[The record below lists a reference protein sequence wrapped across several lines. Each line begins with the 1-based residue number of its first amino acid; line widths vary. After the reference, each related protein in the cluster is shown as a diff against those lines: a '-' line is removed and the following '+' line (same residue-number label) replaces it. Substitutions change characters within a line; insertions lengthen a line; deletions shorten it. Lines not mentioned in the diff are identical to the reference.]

1 MIVVGASALAVALL
15 VVTWGNS
22 RRLANRAG
30 SSDRAD
36 RIERVADPPG
46 SASEAADAR
55 LREHA
60 TMLSATVRSA
70 LAQLDEVR
78 LPVHILLEAKFG
90 DLNDNQEE
98 LLGTARDAADAM
110 DSALRRLAQVADAD
124 RGVLPVQRELVQ
136 VNDVVRAVL
145 PLARAAAE
153 RREARLDVSLEP
165 GLPRV
170 MADRVRLAEA
180 LALLTEAATSTVG
193 PERPLRVSTAREQRQ
208 AVVSIAPP
216 RADGSADHD
225 VVLARRLVE
234 AQGGTVEQRPD
245 VVRIRVG

>member
-1 MIVVGASALAVALL
+1 VSAPDEV
-15 VVTWGNS
+15 
-22 RRLANRAG
+22 R
-30 SSDRAD
+30 
-36 RIERVADPPG
+36 
-46 SASEAADAR
+46 ASER

-60 TMLSATVRSA
+60 TLLAATVRSA

-78 LPVHILLEAKFG
+78 LPLHILLEARFG
-90 DLNDNQEE
+90 ALNENQEE

-110 DSALRRLAQVADAD
+110 DAALRRLAQVADAD
-124 RGVLPVQRELVQ
+124 RGALPVQREPVP

-153 RREARLDVSLEP
+153 RRQARVELSLEP

-180 LALLTEAATSTVG
+180 LALLVEGAAACVG
-193 PERPLRVSTAREQRQ
+193 PASPLRVTTAREQRRV
-208 AVVSIAPP
+208 VVSIAPP
-216 RADGSADHD
+216 DQAGGAAGPSSDHD

-234 AQGGTVEQRPD
+234 AQGGAVERVRD
-245 VVRIRVG
+245 GVRVVIG